1 MNAQVQQDMVTIEI
15 DGRKVEAPKGS
26 MIIEA
31 ADRIGI
37 DIPRFCY
44 HRKLSIAA
52 NCRMCLVDV
61 EKAPKPMPACA
72 TPVADG
78 MRVFTESCRARDAQ
92 KNVMEFLLINH
103 PLDCPICDQGGECE
117 LQDLAMGYG
126 RSVSRFTERKRAVK
140 DKNLGPLISTDMT
153 RCIHCTRCVRFLDEI
168 AGSNELGTIGRG
180 EKTEISTY
188 IEHSIDSELSGNII
202 DLCPVGALTN
212 KPFRFRARSWE
223 MLARPAVSSH
233 DCLHSNIWYHTRR
246 GEVLRAVPR
255 DNEAINET
263 WLSDRDRYSHSGLQH
278 ANRLLQPQLRN
289 GERWQQTSWEQA
301 LEQAVTALQQAGDSV
316 QMLLSPQLVCE
327 EQLAFRHWAD
337 QIGAAVDWQVYDHAV
352 ADGDQP
358 AQNWSHSNVPLAALE
373 RADAVLLAG
382 ARIHHDQPMLGHR
395 LRQAQ
400 RRHGASINVLTAAQV
415 DWYCRQDSTV
425 LAAPDQWAQH
435 LAGILLALQPDYA
448 GQSGF
453 KTLMKAAR
461 RGPEEEQIAQRLQ
474 QAERAVVIA
483 GQQIAMHP
491 QAGLLQY
498 LLRLIAEASG
508 SGLTVLAAGGNA
520 AGAMLMH
527 DGAERRIDAPK
538 VLILH
543 SLQPLCDTAR
553 PEHLH
558 ALCQQADTVI
568 ALSAWRDD
576 DLEQLA
582 DIMLPVADNIETGGT
597 SVNLN
602 GLSQTFAAAARAPG
616 SARPGWKIARR
627 LAESMSAASTPAD
640 AQDAS
645 LLQWNDDDAVRQAVA
660 NRLQALREGV
670 SDAGSSVDLQ
680 AVIHQLPEKP
690 ASMTLPKSSAAG
702 QLYRLGELPMVRVDQ
717 LCRHSAALQA
727 SAHQVADRQARLHPD
742 DLRKL
747 KLNDQ
752 ARVLISQGDARA
764 EATVVADA
772 AVASGCIGIA
782 LTTALAAELGAA
794 FGPVS
799 LQPAA
804 DAQQTLALA
813 ESDAGDGA

>member
-15 DGRKVEAPKGS
+15 DGKSVQAPKGS

-31 ADRIGI
+31 TDRIGI

-72 TPVADG
+72 TPVAEG

-117 LQDLAMGYG
+117 LQDMAMGYG

-140 DKNLGPLISTDMT
+140 DKNIGPLISTDMT

-188 IEHSIDSELSGNII
+188 IEHSIASELSGNII

-223 MLARPAVSSH
+223 MLARPALATH

-246 GEVLRAVPR
+246 GELMRAVPR
-255 DNEAINET
+255 DNDAINET

-278 ANRLLQPQLRN
+278 ADRLLEPLLRT
-289 GERWQQTSWEQA
+289 GDRWQQADWEQA
-301 LEQAVTALQQAGDSV
+301 LQQAVTAMQAAGGSV

-327 EQLAFRHWAD
+327 EQLAFRQLAD
-337 QIGAAVDWQVYDHAV
+337 LLGAAADWRVFSDALGTAEQ
-352 ADGDQP
+352 Q
-358 AQNWSHSNVPLAALE
+358 AQTWSHSNVSLAALD

-382 ARIHHDQPMLGHR
+382 ARIHHDQPMLAHR

-400 RRHGASINVLTAAQV
+400 RRHDASINTLVAERV
-415 DWYCRQDSTV
+415 DWYCKEDNTL
-425 LAAPDQWAQH
+425 LAAPDQWVQH

-448 GQSGF
+448 QRSGF

-461 RGPEEEQIAQRLQ
+461 RTSLEEQVAQRLQ
-474 QAERAVVIA
+474 QAKRGVVIG

-491 QAGLLQY
+491 QAAMLQY
-498 LLRLIAEASG
+498 LLRLIAEASH
-508 SGLTVLAAGGNA
+508 SGLCVLTAGSNA

-527 DGAERRIDAPK
+527 DSGELHIASPK
-538 VLILH
+538 VLVLH
-543 SLQPLCDTAR
+543 SMQPLQDSAR
-553 PEHLH
+553 PDRLRE
-558 ALCQQADTVI
+558 LCRQADTVI
-568 ALSAWRDD
+568 ALTAYRDA

-582 DIMLPVADNIETGGT
+582 DILLPVADNLETGGT
-597 SVNLN
+597 VVNLD
-602 GLSQTFAAAARAPG
+602 GQIQSFAAAGKVAG
-616 SARPGWKIARR
+616 SARPGWKMARM
-627 LAESMSAASTPAD
+627 LAESLHDNHS
-640 AQDAS
+640 AQDDAPAA
-645 LLQWNDDDAVRQAVA
+645 LLQWTDSESVHAAVAVQLQAQRDDDAVGTISA
-660 NRLQALREGV
+660 
-670 SDAGSSVDLQ
+670 
-680 AVIHQLPEKP
+680 IHRLPEKP
-690 ASMTLPKSSAAG
+690 TSMTPSKASSDQ
-702 QLYRLGELPMVRVDQ
+702 QLFRLGELPMVRVDQ

-727 SAHQVADRQARLHPD
+727 TEHQVAERQARVHPD

-747 KLNDQ
+747 KLTDQ
-752 ARVLISQGDARA
+752 GRVLIRQGECQA
-764 EATVVADA
+764 EATVVADS
-772 AVASGCIGIA
+772 AVARGTVSIP
-782 LTTALAAELGAA
+782 LTTSLAAELGPA
-794 FGPVS
+794 FGAVS
-799 LQPAA
+799 VQPANHAQQALDLAA
-804 DAQQTLALA
+804 DATGA
-813 ESDAGDGA
+813 AG